1 MQRVARRRIRFGLR
15 QTELIGLSRIDDR
28 EIGQAV
34 VEAVD
39 GLAFAPRRI
48 RLDEVRRR
56 PDSILNGQ
64 AGLEIGARQVEKKAI
79 LIEAQLRRVGGVEA
93 TAVGER
99 QGVDGVRVGAE
110 MPQIDLLGSNELD
123 RIGVDHPD
131 HELLVGEQSTD
142 RRWTL
147 RRIVRAFRE
156 IAHPVAVPEGVP
168 WNGQAAGI
176 ALLDR
181 IGIEALRDG
190 RAARRGDGRVLAD
203 LRLDLGL
210 VDPDGNRGS
219 SEAIDVARR
228 RGAPGVLD
236 QSVRNHTDIAGICRH
251 VRAGIDGRGRGRVGD
266 GDAEGQRHSP
276 DIDRRLGVDVLRG
289 PGDDFSDDVRDR
301 LHEHVAGR

>member
-1 MQRVARRRIRFGLR
+1 M
-15 QTELIGLSRIDDR
+15 
-28 EIGQAV
+28 
-34 VEAVD
+34 
-39 GLAFAPRRI
+39 
-48 RLDEVRRR
+48 
-56 PDSILNGQ
+56 
-64 AGLEIGARQVEKKAI
+64 
-79 LIEAQLRRVGGVEA
+79 
-93 TAVGER
+93 
-99 QGVDGVRVGAE
+99 
-110 MPQIDLLGSNELD
+110 
-123 RIGVDHPD
+123 
-131 HELLVGEQSTD
+131 
-142 RRWTL
+142 
-147 RRIVRAFRE
+147 
-156 IAHPVAVPEGVP
+156 P

-203 LRLDLGL
+203 LRLDVGL